1 MAFKSSNLVYIT
13 IPSSVTTIGSQAFL
27 GCMRLS
33 SVTIQG
39 NVYINGTAFMNCK
52 NLMNVNMPL
61 TCTINSS
68 AFEGCINLNY
78 INSKQV
84 TIVPP

>member
-1 MAFKSSNLVYIT
+1 
-13 IPSSVTTIGSQAFL
+13 
-27 GCMRLS
+27 
-33 SVTIQG
+33 
-39 NVYINGTAFMNCK
+39 MNCK

-78 INSKQV
+78 INGKQV
-84 TIVPP
+84 SIVPPKNYYPLFNEELRDFVLSQFSQTKNIGFMNTYGKCICRKSSQ